1 MPLSRPLSSS
11 SIRWKNCSSW
21 AFFPPRT
28 LVGRAALKPTP
39 RVPRCSLPL
48 WVLSWKPP
56 PSDCGG
62 VHQIQTLIIDQARAE
77 QVPESSDSLFT
88 YLIERVRNNLH
99 IVLCLSPVGDPFR

>member
-1 MPLSRPLSSS
+1 MEEVLLLGLLPSPDPGGQSGLKTHTPCPSL
-11 SIRWKNCSSW
+11 
-21 AFFPPRT
+21 FPP
-28 LVGRAALKPTP
+28 P
-39 RVPRCSLPL
+39 

-56 PSDCGG
+56 PSDCGAG
-62 VHQIQTLIIDQARAE
+62 AHQIQTLIIDQARAE